1 MSGRPVSESRSPL
14 APYAAL
20 IGLALIWGGSFL
32 AIKITVQDMSP
43 TALLLFRSV
52 SGFIGL
58 ALIVLALRKQFF
70 GPGWRGRLVG
80 FGIMAL
86 TNAVI
91 PWVAIGWGEERISS
105 GLASILNSTTT
116 LWTAVLIYW
125 VMPAER
131 PSFVNYVGVVVGF
144 AGVVVLV
151 YPELAAHG
159 ISGDVLGALAVVV
172 ASLSYAVN
180 ALYQRRKMRNISIFE
195 VSLGQL
201 AASVLFAI
209 PLAAPSLPSVHF
221 HLVSMVAV
229 IALGAIGTG
238 VGYTLYYYVMNTLG
252 AVRAAGVT
260 YLVPIT
266 AVFWGALVL
275 RETVNVTIVAGMLVI
290 LAGIVLV
297 NHHRS
302 PRREPAVERDS
313 AAA

>member
-1 MSGRPVSESRSPL
+1 MSESRSRLIPYL
-14 APYAAL
+14 AFV
-20 IGLALIWGGSFL
+20 GLALIWGVSFL
-32 AIKITVQDMSP
+32 LIKVTVEDMSP
-43 TALLLFRSV
+43 TALLLFRSA
-52 SGFIGL
+52 SGFVAL
-58 ALIVLALRKQFF
+58 ALIVLVLRKPFF

-80 FGIMAL
+80 FGIMAF

-91 PWVAIGWGEERISS
+91 PWVAIGWGEQRISS

-125 VMPAER
+125 VMPSER
-131 PSFVNYVGVVVGF
+131 PSVINYIGVVVGF

-180 ALYQRRKMRNISIFE
+180 ALYQRRKMRAISIFE

-209 PLAAPSLPSVHF
+209 PLAAPSLPSI
-221 HLVSMVAV
+221 HLPALSMAAV
-229 IALGAIGTG
+229 LALGAIGTG
-238 VGYTLYYYVMNTLG
+238 VAYTLYYYVMNTLG

-260 YLVPIT
+260 
-266 AVFWGALVL
+266 FW
-275 RETVNVTIVAGMLVI
+275 
-290 LAGIVLV
+290 
-297 NHHRS
+297 S
-302 PRREPAVERDS
+302 P
-313 AAA
+313 